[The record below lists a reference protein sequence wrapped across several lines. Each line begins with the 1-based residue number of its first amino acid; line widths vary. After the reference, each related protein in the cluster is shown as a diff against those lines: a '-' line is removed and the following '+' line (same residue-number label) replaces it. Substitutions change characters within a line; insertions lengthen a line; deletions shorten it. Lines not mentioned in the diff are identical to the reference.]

1 MFNQNSLVDEKWLLA
16 IIALGTLVIYLIT
29 PTPNVL
35 YREENRNNDIIDFGQ
50 NTECYGVTTTEID
63 CPADEVADTNQ
74 SASDMPHNLN
84 MHIEDK

>member
-1 MFNQNSLVDEKWLLA
+1 MFTQNSLVDEKWLLA
-16 IIALGTLVIYLIT
+16 IIALGTLVIYLFI

-50 NTECYGVTTTEID
+50 NTECYDVTTTEID
-63 CPADEVADTNQ
+63 CPANEAVNTNI
-74 SASDMPHNLN
+74 SASEMPHNLN